1 MKMRKIKGKI
11 CRNESI
17 HLYHISEDNHN
28 RKIFKPRIPASILD
42 TENGTIAR
50 ICFSTSM
57 SGAFRAI
64 GFWDGGWS
72 YPYYV
77 HVPENIDK
85 SVKNNKVII
94 PCEDLVPDQ
103 KITNE
108 YWVRDKVK
116 LKCIGLAC
124 FKFGEY
130 AFDRSRRKV
139 KIKWIEKY

>member
-1 MKMRKIKGKI
+1 MRKIKGKI
-11 CRNESI
+11 CKNENI

-28 RKIFKPRIPASILD
+28 GKIFRPRIPESTLVE
-42 TENGTIAR
+42 ENGTIAR

-64 GFWDGGWS
+64 NFWDGGGWS

-85 SVKNNKVII
+85 SIKNNKVII
-94 PCEDLVPDQ
+94 PCENLVPDQ

-130 AFDRSRRKV
+130 AFDRSKRKV

>member
-1 MKMRKIKGKI
+1 MRKIKGKI
-11 CRNESI
+11 CKNKSI

-28 RKIFKPRIPASILD
+28 GKIFKPRIPASTLD
-42 TENGTIAR
+42 EENRSISR

-77 HVPENIDK
+77 HVPENINK
-85 SVKNNKVII
+85 SVIKNKVII

-103 KITNE
+103 KLTNE
-108 YWVRDKVK
+108 YWVRDKIK

-124 FKFGEY
+124 FKY
-130 AFDRSRRKV
+130 DARKNYRNRSKV

>member
-1 MKMRKIKGKI
+1 MRKIKGKF
-11 CRNESI
+11 CKNEGI

-28 RKIFKPRIPASILD
+28 GRIFKPRIPASTLNE
-42 TENGTIAR
+42 ENRTIAR
-50 ICFSTSM
+50 ICFSTSI

-77 HVPENIDK
+77 HVPENINK
-85 SVKNNKVII
+85 LVVKNKVII
-94 PCEDLVPDQ
+94 PHEDLVPDQ

-108 YWVRDKVK
+108 YWVRDKIK
-116 LKCIGLAC
+116 LKCIGMVSLKYDVR
-124 FKFGEY
+124 KFY
-130 AFDRSRRKV
+130 RNRSKV

>member
-1 MKMRKIKGKI
+1 MRKIKGKI
-11 CRNESI
+11 CKNESI

-28 RKIFKPRIPASILD
+28 RKIFKPRIPTSTLEK
-42 TENGTIAR
+42 ENATIAR
-50 ICFSTSM
+50 ICFSTSI

-77 HVPENIDK
+77 HIPENINK
-85 SVKNNKVII
+85 SVINNKVII

-116 LKCIGLAC
+116 LKCIGLAS
-124 FKFGEY
+124 FKYDAHKFY
-130 AFDRSRRKV
+130 RNRSKV

>member
-1 MKMRKIKGKI
+1 MRKIKGKI
-11 CRNESI
+11 CENESI

-28 RKIFKPRIPASILD
+28 GKIFKPRIPTTTMD
-42 TENGTIAR
+42 GENRTITR
-50 ICFSTSM
+50 ICFSTSI

-77 HVPENIDK
+77 HVPENINK
-85 SVKNNKVII
+85 SVIKNKVII
-94 PCEDLVPDQ
+94 PHEDLVPDQ
-103 KITNE
+103 KTTNE

-116 LKCIGLAC
+116 LKCIGLAS
-124 FKFGEY
+124 FKYDTHKDGRN
-130 AFDRSRRKV
+130 RSKV

>member
-1 MKMRKIKGKI
+1 MRKIKGKI
-11 CRNESI
+11 CKNENI

-28 RKIFKPRIPASILD
+28 RKIFKPRIPASTLEG
-42 TENGTIAR
+42 ENRTIAR

-77 HVPENIDK
+77 HVPENINK
-85 SVKNNKVII
+85 LVLKNNVII

-108 YWVRDKVK
+108 YWVRDKIK
-116 LKCIGLAC
+116 LKCIGLVS
-124 FKFGEY
+124 FKYDVYKFNRN
-130 AFDRSRRKV
+130 RSKV